1 MCIRWLYRKLPHLE
15 CSGVK
20 ALALDLLSVALTL
33 TLTLTLASGD
43 VSMHLPTLRSSL
55 ARYSY
60 YEGRSINKS
69 QNGAIPFILK
79 IGKI

>member
-43 VSMHLPTLRSSL
+43 VSMHHS
-55 ARYSY
+55 YSAFKF
-60 YEGRSINKS
+60 STV
-69 QNGAIPFILK
+69 QLL
-79 IGKI
+79 